1 MPLENGMPIENGMP
15 TESDERFPKSVR
27 LVSKLDFDRVFHE
40 GVVASDSVL
49 VIHAVRG
56 KEPWTRIGLSVS
68 KRVGNSPM
76 RNRWKRLIR
85 ESFRRQKSQLPLNMD
100 MVVRPK
106 RGATP
111 DYQLIFESL
120 AKLGLQLKRKLKPK
134 SS

>member
-1 MPLENGMPIENGMP
+1 ML

-27 LVSKLDFDRVFHE
+27 LVSKLDFDRVFHD

-76 RNRWKRLIR
+76 RNKWKRLIR
-85 ESFRRQKSQLPLNMD
+85 ESFRRQKSQLPINID

-106 RGATP
+106 RGAIP
-111 DYQLIFESL
+111 DYRLIFESL
-120 AKLGLQLKRKLKPK
+120 LKLGLQLERKLKAK
-134 SS
+134 GN

>member
-1 MPLENGMPIENGMP
+1 MP

-27 LVSKLDFDRVFHE
+27 LVSKLDFDRVFHD

-85 ESFRRQKSQLPLNMD
+85 ESFRRQKSQLPLNID

-106 RGATP
+106 RGAIP
-111 DYQLIFESL
+111 DYRLIFESL
-120 AKLGLQLKRKLKPK
+120 LKLGLQLERKLKAK
-134 SS
+134 GN